1 MTPSQA
7 PISGSTG
14 KSCPV
19 QRGMLFDSVTSHLL
33 ELPRPWDPAWENTG
47 QSQPSW
53 KACLESGDGVP
64 PTPFAT

>member
-47 QSQPSW
+47 QS
-53 KACLESGDGVP
+53 
-64 PTPFAT
+64 